1 MTAAKLLS
9 ELRSL
14 DIKIWSD
21 NGELFCNAPKGAL
34 TADLR
39 AAISQHK
46 AEILAFLSDASVD
59 IKRGCFRILDQQIT
73 NAKSLGFGSNWQRRQ
88 VGT

>member
-34 TADLR
+34 TAELR
-39 AAISQHK
+39 AAISDHK
-46 AEILAFLSDASVD
+46 AEI
-59 IKRGCFRILDQQIT
+59 IT
-73 NAKSLGFGSNWQRRQ
+73 FFK
-88 VGT
+88 